1 MIATKPIR
9 TASGH
14 PVLQSTYSG
23 EVSVEEARSFIE
35 AVKPGGPY
43 DHHGHLV
50 LGNML
55 DVSKEVRTVL
65 SAQKPQDLN
74 NPVPVAL
81 VVPSAMM
88 RMVVS
93 LAMRASENPN
103 TDFFKDEASALLF
116 LDRAMPEFERKR
128 RR

>member
-23 EVSVEEARSFIE
+23 DVSAEEARSFIE

-55 DVSKEVRTVL
+55 DVSKEVRKVL

-116 LDRAMPEFERKR
+116 LDGAMAEYERKR
-128 RR
+128 R

>member
-14 PVLQSTYSG
+14 SVLQSTYSG

-55 DVSKEVRTVL
+55 DVSKEVRKVL

-116 LDRAMPEFERKR
+116 LDGAMAEYERKR
-128 RR
+128 R

>member
-14 PVLQSTYSG
+14 AVLQSTYSG

-55 DVSKEVRTVL
+55 DVSKEVRKVL

-88 RMVVS
+88 RMIVS
-93 LAMRASENPN
+93 LAMRASGNPN

-116 LDRAMPEFERKR
+116 LDSAMAEYERKR
-128 RR
+128 R

>member
-23 EVSVEEARSFIE
+23 DITLEEARAFIE
-35 AVKPGGPY
+35 LVKPGSQF

-50 LGNML
+50 LGTML
-55 DVSKEVRTVL
+55 DVSTEVRKVL
-65 SAQKPQDLN
+65 SAQKPQQAD

-88 RMVVS
+88 RMIVS
-93 LAMRASENPN
+93 LAMRASGNPN

-116 LDRAMPEFERKR
+116 LDGAMAEYERKR
-128 RR
+128 R

>member
-14 PVLQSTYSG
+14 AVLQSTYSG
-23 EVSVEEARSFIE
+23 EITVEEARQFIDS
-35 AVKPGGPY
+35 VKPGSPY

-50 LGNML
+50 LGTML
-55 DVSKEVRTVL
+55 DVSSEVRKVL
-65 SAQKPQDLN
+65 SAQKPQDLD

-88 RMVVS
+88 RMIVS
-93 LAMRASENPN
+93 LAMRASGNPN
-103 TDFFKDEASALLF
+103 TDFFKDEGSALLF
-116 LDRAMPEFERKR
+116 LDRGMAEYERKR
-128 RR
+128 R

>member
-14 PVLQSTYSG
+14 AVLQSTYSG

-55 DVSKEVRTVL
+55 DVSKEVRKVL

-103 TDFFKDEASALLF
+103 TDFFKDEASALVF
-116 LDRAMPEFERKR
+116 LDRGMAEYERKR
-128 RR
+128 R

>member
-1 MIATKPIR
+1 MIKSTPIR

-14 PVLQSTYSG
+14 LVLQSTYSG
-23 EVSVEEARSFIE
+23 DVSVEEARNFID

-50 LGNML
+50 LGTML
-55 DVSKEVRTVL
+55 DVSKDVRKVL
-65 SAQKPQDLN
+65 GAQKPHDPN
-74 NPVPVAL
+74 NPLPVAL

-93 LAMRASENPN
+93 LVMRASENPN
-103 TDFFKDEASALLF
+103 TEFFKDEAQALAF
-116 LDRAMPEFERKR
+116 LDRAMAEYERKR
-128 RR
+128 R

>member
-116 LDRAMPEFERKR
+116 LDGAMAEYERKR
-128 RR
+128 R

>member
-9 TASGH
+9 TAAGH

-23 EVSVEEARSFIE
+23 DITLDEARRFIE
-35 AVKPGGPY
+35 LVKPGSPY
-43 DHHGHLV
+43 DHYGHLV
-50 LGNML
+50 LGTML
-55 DVSKEVRTVL
+55 DVSTDVRKVL
-65 SAQKPQDLN
+65 SAQKPQDPD

-88 RMVVS
+88 RMIVS
-93 LAMRASENPN
+93 LAMRASGNPN

-116 LDRAMPEFERKR
+116 LDRAMAEYERKR
-128 RR
+128 R